1 MRRTP
6 SHRPPRHP
14 GGSVPALSTF
24 RQIPI
29 HQRHSKRTR
38 ELRRERRRHPSGL
51 GAQGGHP
58 PSAQDTR
65 YRRSLALAQQRLRP
79 PLPAPGEPLAHVP
92 PIRGRRP
99 GTRAGPRLR
108 LVREGTWAQ
117 RRQPLPAAYPCP
129 RFPTNS
135 TVPSTFGPA
144 AFVTRARTGGVG
156 CRRRNAIDDEARF
169 PLPKKPRSDTTECL
183 PSASGRH
190 LAGNYS
196 VAGPASACDVLG
208 SGLRRTLRR

>member
-1 MRRTP
+1 M
-6 SHRPPRHP
+6 
-14 GGSVPALSTF
+14 
-24 RQIPI
+24 

-38 ELRRERRRHPSGL
+38 ELRRVRRRHPSSL
-51 GAQGGHP
+51 GAQGGRSSSSA

-65 YRRSLALAQQRLRP
+65 CRRSLALAQQRLRP
-79 PLPAPGEPLAHVP
+79 PLPGPGDPFAHVP
-92 PIRGRRP
+92 PIRGRRS

-108 LVREGTWAQ
+108 LVREDTWAQ

-135 TVPSTFGPA
+135 TVPSIFGRA

-169 PLPKKPRSDTTECL
+169 PLPKKSRSDTAECL
-183 PSASGRH
+183 PSTSGRH
-190 LAGNYS
+190 VAGNYS